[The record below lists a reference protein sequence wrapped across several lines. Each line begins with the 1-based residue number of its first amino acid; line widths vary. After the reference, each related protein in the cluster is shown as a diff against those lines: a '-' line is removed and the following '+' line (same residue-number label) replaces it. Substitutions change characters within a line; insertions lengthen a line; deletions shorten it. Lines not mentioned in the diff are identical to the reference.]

1 MGGRALPMEM
11 HTVCHLLKYDQS
23 VAVPFSSYGGGSFQR
38 THKDRVQLNGLNGS
52 RSSWPQQLRPA
63 EWSSLCPPQSQGARR
78 NELFFKR
85 PFGRPV
91 FLSEQRRNRHF
102 HLLQMRAC
110 YGLKKDGLWGMH
122 PVTKGLTDLYIHGR
136 ETDKTLYHRPQPTLS
151 TTLSVSQLE
160 FKKHCIHKPW
170 CHTSMCWSL
179 SVNTR
184 IMGICPLLVPTGFW
198 TSCFWR
204 ALVNN
209 NNRNAEV

>member
-1 MGGRALPMEM
+1 M
-11 HTVCHLLKYDQS
+11 YDQS
-23 VAVPFSSYGGGSFQR
+23 AAVPFSSYGGGSFQR

-52 RSSWPQQLRPA
+52 RSSWPQRLRPA

-85 PFGRPV
+85 PFGKPV
-91 FLSEQRRNRHF
+91 FLSEQHRNKHF
-102 HLLQMRAC
+102 HLLQIRAC
-110 YGLKKDGLWGMH
+110 YGLKKDGLWSTH
-122 PVTKGLTDLYIHGR
+122 PVTKGLTNVYIHGR
-136 ETDKTLYHRPQPTLS
+136 ETDFIPPPPTHS
-151 TTLSVSQLE
+151 FHYTQLE
-160 FKKHCIHKPW
+160 FKKHCIHKLW

-184 IMGICPLLVPTGFW
+184 ILGICPLLVPTGFW

-209 NNRNAEV
+209 NRNVEF